1 MKKLLPLFFFALVS
15 NQIHATILSF
25 DDIPGGSL
33 QDQYGHVQTYKG
45 FSFSSNLDWIDL
57 EASRWDYGTT
67 SGEFGVLNNYSGVGV
82 ITEANGLDFTFDGLW
97 AKKWATGKESGG
109 TDSLFGVLQ
118 GYNNNVLVWSI
129 DTSLNGSYE
138 YYAAQAGQIDELRL
152 GFGNYFLV
160 DDIALNEASAATVS
174 EPATVAM
181 LGLVLAG
188 LGFSRKRK
196 LS

>member
-33 QDQYGHVQTYKG
+33 QDQYGHAPTYKG
-45 FSFSSNLDWIDL
+45 FNFSSTLDWLDL
-57 EASRWDYGTT
+57 EGSRWDYGAS
-67 SGEFGVLNNYSGVGV
+67 SGEFGLLNNRSGVGV
-82 ITEANGLDFTFDGLW
+82 IAEVNGLDFTFDGLW

-152 GFGNYFLV
+152 GFGNHFLV